1 MEKLKPLFKVL
12 GLIAYYTKYRQ
23 SQFWDAKRIEKY
35 QLKRIKQ
42 QIISA
47 NQTNYYQELFRINN
61 INPFRDFNSLDDLRK
76 IPITNKET
84 VKKNLEKF
92 LNKRYSSYSF
102 KFYTSGSTGTPML
115 AYIHPLH
122 WIVEQAVIFR
132 HWKWGGYK
140 FGDVTGTIR
149 SYTPKENEPLIKFN
163 KILNTYYYSPYHL
176 TDENMVNYYNHMKLN
191 KINVLRGY
199 PSSIKIFA
207 NFIFRNKINDLKIK
221 LILTA
226 SEILSSEDRS
236 KIEGVF
242 QTKISNHYGLAEQI
256 VMMGDCENHSH
267 LHNYFEYGY
276 LELLDTEDPN
286 IKRIIGT
293 NLHNKTMPLLRYDTG
308 DLALVDKT
316 KCDCRRESIVIKNI
330 IGRNDQA
337 IKCPKG
343 FDIPSVNFYTMMEYY
358 LEIKQWQ
365 IVYSNSEFELR
376 INSNNSLK
384 EFEKLKIEKQLSLRL
399 RDSGFSIRVKETSN
413 FVQRGEGKIP
423 AIINI

>member
-1 MEKLKPLFKVL
+1 
-12 GLIAYYTKYRQ
+12 
-23 SQFWDAKRIEKY
+23 
-35 QLKRIKQ
+35 
-42 QIISA
+42 
-47 NQTNYYQELFRINN
+47 
-61 INPFRDFNSLDDLRK
+61 
-76 IPITNKET
+76 
-84 VKKNLEKF
+84 
-92 LNKRYSSYSF
+92 
-102 KFYTSGSTGTPML
+102 
-115 AYIHPLH
+115 
-122 WIVEQAVIFR
+122 
-132 HWKWGGYK
+132 
-140 FGDVTGTIR
+140 
-149 SYTPKENEPLIKFN
+149 
-163 KILNTYYYSPYHL
+163 
-176 TDENMVNYYNHMKLN
+176 MKLN